1 MDRRHE
7 ETAKLARHY
16 PIADDDTRQIDYLFD
31 FAPCRFALAWAV
43 VSTESLG
50 YDTFMTG
57 RHRFFKERP
66 TGAHNPVAPRYKGI
80 LWHGVMQDG
89 APLRVREPQERPP
102 GVVEHVEDNVS
113 DRLGCSPRPRSVPRH
128 ERVKIRS
135 SIPKEHEFA
144 VDNRS
149 VRKVP

>member
-31 FAPCRFALAWAV
+31 FAPCRFALAWPV
-43 VSTESLG
+43 RSTEFLG
-50 YDTFMTG
+50 YDAFVTG
-57 RHRFFKERP
+57 GHCFFKERAAS
-66 TGAHNPVAPRYKGI
+66 THNTVAPGYKGT

-102 GVVEHVEDNVS
+102 GVVKHVEDDVC
-113 DRLGCSPRPRSVPRH
+113 DCLG
-128 ERVKIRS
+128 
-135 SIPKEHEFA
+135 
-144 VDNRS
+144 
-149 VRKVP
+149 